1 MNKKNDT
8 ALLVVDV
15 QRGLFNRPAP
25 LYKAEQLVENV
36 QHLVQSFKAHSLPVV
51 YIQHENKKF
60 LQKDSENWQLHPELR
75 PGADDLRIS
84 KSHGNAF
91 KNTALQSELEKIGA
105 QSLVV
110 CGLTTHGC
118 VNATCLGAL
127 ALGYRVILAAD
138 THSSYH
144 KSAAQLI
151 EDWNRKLHA
160 SGAELA
166 AAGEISKILS

>member
-1 MNKKNDT
+1 MKKSDA

-36 QHLVQSFKAHSLPVV
+36 QQLVQSFKAHSLPVV

-60 LQKDSENWQLHPELR
+60 LQKNSENWQMHPGLR
-75 PGADDLRIS
+75 PGVEDLRIS

-91 KNTALQSELEKIGA
+91 KNTVLQSELDKIGA
-105 QSLVV
+105 KSLVI

-127 ALGYRVILAAD
+127 ALGYRVVLAAD

-151 EDWNRKLHA
+151 EDWNRKLHE

-166 AAGEISKILS
+166 TAADITKTI